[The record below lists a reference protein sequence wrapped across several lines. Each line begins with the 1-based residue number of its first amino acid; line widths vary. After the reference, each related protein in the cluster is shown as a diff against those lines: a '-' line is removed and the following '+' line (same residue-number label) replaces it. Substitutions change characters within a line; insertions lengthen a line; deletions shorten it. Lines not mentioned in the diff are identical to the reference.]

1 MLTRLPVSAAILGA
15 MKLYVCWG
23 TFQTKK
29 GHPCGEAYEAL
40 IHAGHAPEIVKTGGC
55 YRTDRL
61 FPRRRE
67 VKRMTGNYKVPT
79 LELED
84 GTVIDGSQNIIEW
97 AHANAAAGLE
107 G

>member
-1 MLTRLPVSAAILGA
+1 

-40 IHAGHAPEIVKTGGC
+40 SRAGHEPKVVKTGGC
-55 YRTDRL
+55 YRTDPL

-67 VKRMTGNYKVPT
+67 VKRMTGSYQVPT
-79 LELED
+79 LELD
-84 GTVIDGSQNIIEW
+84 NGTIIDGSQNIIEW
-97 AHANAAAGLE
+97 AGSNEAAWLRE
-107 G
+107 